1 MIAEYVEKDPTKFGT
16 YEQFQSGVTA
26 MKGFFG
32 LRTESVKGQLDGSIP
47 STADG
52 QTADSSALIDA
63 SSVNLSDMGTM
74 GSGGGGF
81 GRGGKE
87 RRSSQSDD
95 SNTDNSDAKAS
106 PSPTPSE
113 NSGSTSGNF
122 NGQFPGNFD
131 GQFPGNFDGQTPDNP
146 GGQTPANVSGSDVTD
161 FPFNQAGQSEGNE
174 ALLLLV
180 SVAVLIGGLIFAIKF
195 GERRP

>member
-1 MIAEYVEKDPTKFGT
+1 MP
-16 YEQFQSGVTA
+16 
-26 MKGFFG
+26 KGGRVSSFPSR
-32 LRTESVKGQLDGSIP
+32 RT
-47 STADG
+47 
-52 QTADSSALIDA
+52 SS
-63 SSVNLSDMGTM
+63 SDTV
-74 GSGGGGF
+74 
-81 GRGGKE
+81 RRPE
-87 RRSSQSDD
+87 RLP
-95 SNTDNSDAKAS
+95 KAS

-146 GGQTPANVSGSDVTD
+146 GGQTPANVSGSDATA